1 MKTINIQAK
10 EWFDK
15 VNGNSYFAGT
25 VTLDEGLKSKEVF
38 LMPVKYGY
46 GNQYKHEATSILTEF
61 NKISLPYFTSLNSF
75 CENNNIEI
83 ESSIEQV
90 SKRRKLEEVVSEYN
104 KSIKRVSFWDSYDN
118 ELLKDIVTIKLN
130 DLNR

>member
-1 MKTINIQAK
+1 MTSINIQAK

-38 LMPVKYGY
+38 LMHIQYGY
-46 GNQYKHEATSILTEF
+46 GNQYKFEARKLLTQF
-61 NKISLPYFTSLNSF
+61 NKISIPYATTFVEY
-75 CENNNIEI
+75 CENNGIIMTHDIKPVRKRSKLKKVVDGYN
-83 ESSIEQV
+83 ESI
-90 SKRRKLEEVVSEYN
+90 N
-104 KSIKRVSFWDSYDN
+104 RVSFWDSYDH
-118 ELLKDIVTIKLN
+118 EVLKDIVTIKLN

>member
-25 VTLDEGLKSKEVF
+25 VTLDEGLKTKEVF
-38 LMPVKYGY
+38 LMPVQYGY

-61 NKISLPYFTSLNSF
+61 NKISLPYFTSLNLF

-90 SKRRKLEEVVSEYN
+90 GKRRDLQKVVIQYN